1 MIDRRTL
8 LAALWAAPALARGTP
23 PPPAPWPA
31 ADWAVRTPAESGWS
45 AEGLRQVDDSARL
58 LGSDAVLLVH
68 RGAIVHAVGDVARPL
83 PAYSVRKSVLA
94 VLFGMLHARQPLDLQ
109 ATLAQLGIDDR
120 QGLSEAER
128 RATLQQLLQSRSG
141 VYHPAAYE
149 TAAMAAARP
158 ARGSHAPGTFWYY
171 NNWDFNALGTIY
183 RRLAGHDVFD
193 GVEREL
199 AGPLQWQD
207 FRRAEHT
214 RWELERASEHAA
226 YTMML
231 SARDLARLGLLVAR
245 GGRWHDRT
253 LLPEA
258 WITESARP
266 WSVAPGGWQAYG
278 YLWWVP
284 QRAWPF
290 WPRQPG
296 QLFFASGNFGQ
307 FLWVDRARDLVVVH
321 RTSGFSLMRT
331 EVDAGRVSPLL
342 AAIIAA
348 APPHA

>member
-8 LAALWAAPALARGTP
+8 LAALCAAPALVRGNP
-23 PPPAPWPA
+23 LPQAAWPA
-31 ADWAVRTPAESGWS
+31 AEWTTRPPAESGWS
-45 AEGLRQVDDSARL
+45 ADGLQQASERARL
-58 LGSDAVLLVH
+58 LGSDAVLVVH

-83 PAYSVRKSVLA
+83 PAYSVRKSVLG

-109 ATLAQLGIDDR
+109 ATLAQLDIDDE
-120 QGLSEAER
+120 QGLTEAER

-149 TAAMAAARP
+149 TAAMSAARP
-158 ARGSHAPGTFWYY
+158 ARGSHAPGSFWYY
-171 NNWDFNALGTIY
+171 NNWDFNALGSIY
-183 RRLAGHDVFD
+183 RQLAGHDVFD

-199 AGPLQWQD
+199 AGPLGWQD

-214 RWELERASEHAA
+214 QWAVERSSRHGA

-231 SARDLARLGLLVAR
+231 SARDLARLGLLMAR
-245 GGRWHDRT
+245 GGRWQGRA

-258 WITESARP
+258 WVDEGARAV
-266 WSVAPGGWQAYG
+266 SVLPGGWLAYG
-278 YLWWVP
+278 QLWWMP

-307 FLWVDRARDLVVVH
+307 FMWVDRARDLVVVH
-321 RTSGFSLMRT
+321 RTSGFSLLRT
-331 EVDAGRVSPLL
+331 EIDTARVSPLL
-342 AAIIAA
+342 AAIMAA
-348 APPHA
+348 APPQA